1 MQPTSSRSEKPRS
14 QAPESGATAEP
25 ADARD
30 RLAQR
35 IQFPEGA
42 TWAIDTPMAATFR
55 DALCDVLL
63 SEDIER
69 IRVRCGVARDEGD
82 ALRFMCKVEYAGDG
96 SAEGPAAYPWSW
108 WSPLAEKPE
117 ELVAE
122 LRCALRGRRERLNGR
137 RGAGTPPSSAPGDKS
152 RGASHDTWTTAPWD
166 LGASV
171 RPDSFC
177 GNRRGRWGG
186 HAAGP
191 RPLRPRS
198 PRH

>member
-1 MQPTSSRSEKPRS
+1 MQPTSSSSEKPRG
-14 QAPESGATAEP
+14 QAPESGAAPEP

-30 RLAQR
+30 RIARR
-35 IQFPEGA
+35 IQFPDGA
-42 TWAIDTPMAATFR
+42 TWATDTPMAARFR
-55 DALCDVLL
+55 DALCDALL

-69 IRVRCGVARDEGD
+69 IRVRCGVARDEDD

-96 SAEGPAAYPWSW
+96 SAEGAAAYPWSW

-122 LRCALRGRRERLNGR
+122 LRRALRARRERLNGGR
-137 RGAGTPPSSAPGDKS
+137 RGAPGAPPAGADKA

-166 LGASV
+166 LGARV

-177 GNRRGRWGG
+177 GNRRGRWGSQ
-186 HAAGP
+186 AAGP